1 MTETITKHERNLS
14 ALIHASTFSKF
25 FIPFG
30 NFIIPLVLW
39 TANKK
44 EYEFV
49 DHNGKQALNF
59 QISILLYSILVGM
72 ISIPFFLGG
81 FLPNILDFDNFALSN
96 MHSFNNINI
105 NFNFDTDDLF
115 GPWMIPVALLG
126 LAQSAIF
133 IVNIVY
139 TILATI
145 KTNEGEVFEYPLT
158 IKFIK

>member
-1 MTETITKHERNLS
+1 MIETVTKHERNLS
-14 ALIHASTFSKF
+14 ALIHASTFFKF
-25 FIPFG
+25 FFPFG

-44 EYEFV
+44 EYEFI

-81 FLPNILDFDNFALSN
+81 LIPNIFDFDHFSFSN
-96 MHSFNNINI
+96 LQSFSFVDFH
-105 NFNFDTDDLF
+105 FNSDDFF
-115 GPWMIPVALLG
+115 GPWMIPVGLLG
-126 LAQSAIF
+126 LAQSALF
-133 IVNIVY
+133 IINIVY

-145 KTNEGEVFEYPLT
+145 KTNEGEHFEYPLT

>member
-1 MTETITKHERNLS
+1 MIETVTKHERNLS
-14 ALIHASTFSKF
+14 ALIHASTFSKY

-59 QISILLYSILVGM
+59 QISLLLYSILIGM
-72 ISIPFFLGG
+72 VSIPFFIGG
-81 FLPNILDFDNFALSN
+81 LLPNVFDFGFTGFPNIHD
-96 MHSFNNINI
+96 FNTID
-105 NFNFDTDDLF
+105 FHFDRDHFF
-115 GPWMIPVALLG
+115 GPWMIPFGMFG
-126 LAQSAIF
+126 LAQLALFLI
-133 IVNIVY
+133 NLVY

-145 KTNEGEVFEYPLT
+145 RTNEGQVFQYPLT
-158 IKFIK
+158 IKFIR

>member
-1 MTETITKHERNLS
+1 MTDTLTKHEKTLS
-14 ALIHASTFSKF
+14 AVIRASTFSKF

-44 EYEFV
+44 DYEFV
-49 DHNGKQALNF
+49 EYNGKQALNF
-59 QISILLYSILVGM
+59 QISMLLYSIILGI
-72 ISIPFFLGG
+72 ISIPFFIG
-81 FLPNILDFDNFALSN
+81 FFPDIFDV
-96 MHSFNNINI
+96 
-105 NFNFDTDDLF
+105 DLF
-115 GPWMIPVALLG
+115 GFNRLNHYNNFDFNFNSNDFRFGSWLLPFGIAGLLHGAL
-126 LAQSAIF
+126 F

-145 KTNEGEVFEYPLT
+145 KTNEGQTFEYPLT

>member
-1 MTETITKHERNLS
+1 MTDTLTKHEKNLS

-30 NFIIPLVLW
+30 NFILPLVLW

-59 QISILLYSILVGM
+59 QISLLLYSIVLGI
-72 ISIPFFLGG
+72 ISIPFFIG
-81 FLPNILDFDNFALSN
+81 FLPDLFDFGNFSFGNLN
-96 MHSFNNINI
+96 NFNNLDIH
-105 NFNFDTDDLF
+105 FDTNDFRF
-115 GPWMIPVALLG
+115 GRWLIPVGITGLLQGALFV
-126 LAQSAIF
+126 I
-133 IVNIVY
+133 NIVY
-139 TILATI
+139 TILAVI
-145 KTNEGEVFEYPLT
+145 KTNEGQTFRYPIT

>member
-1 MTETITKHERNLS
+1 MTDTISKHERNLS
-14 ALIHASTFSKF
+14 AIIHASTFSKF

-49 DHNGKQALNF
+49 DYNGKQALNF
-59 QISILLYSILVGM
+59 QISILLYSIILGIV
-72 ISIPFFLGG
+72 SIPFFLGFIPEIFDHG
-81 FLPNILDFDNFALSN
+81 HFGLGNLNSYNNFNIDFD
-96 MHSFNNINI
+96 
-105 NFNFDTDDLF
+105 FDDMPF
-115 GPWMIPVALLG
+115 GSWILPLGIAGLLQAG
-126 LAQSAIF
+126 LF
-133 IVNIVY
+133 IVNVVY

-145 KTNEGEVFEYPLT
+145 RTSEGQTFVYPFT

>member
-1 MTETITKHERNLS
+1 MTDTLSKHQRNLS

-49 DHNGKQALNF
+49 DHNGKQAINF
-59 QISILLYSILVGM
+59 QISLLLYSIVLGI
-72 ISIPFFLGG
+72 ISIPFFISFFPDIFDFGHFG
-81 FLPNILDFDNFALSN
+81 FNRLNN
-96 MHSFNNINI
+96 FNNLNI
-105 NFNFDTDDLF
+105 NFDSDDFRFGTWLF
-115 GPWMIPVALLG
+115 PLGITGLIQGAL
-126 LAQSAIF
+126 F
-133 IVNIVY
+133 IINIVY

-145 KTNEGEVFEYPLT
+145 KTNEGQTFNYPIT